1 MDTPLAEPIPEE
13 VIPAAIPLSSEGMDF
28 NQVMAQID
36 VEMKRLQW
44 TKEQGRD
51 YLRSTYGK
59 TSRIQLND
67 TEIFEF
73 LTYLKTQS

>member
-1 MDTPLAEPIPEE
+1 MATPPAPPTPGE
-13 VIPAAIPLSSEGMDF
+13 VIPEAVPVSSEGMDF

-73 LTYLKTQS
+73 LTYLKTQ